1 MSRIIR
7 KLHLSL
13 VLFLFLTLAAC
24 SNSEP
29 TTYSS
34 EPQNMQQNLMNEII
48 PVYDAE
54 EQLIVELEHYGA
66 ISQTD
71 NGFIYSKLS
80 ANSDESNFEMEYYHF
95 DFSQNQSTKL
105 GTIKNWVYEAHY
117 DTIYSDNHIY
127 MLITTGNAYN
137 FDETKNYLY
146 DIDLEEASMSATVLE
161 NTSVPYNSM
170 TLTGDKII
178 IAAPKKGRCCI
189 YEYDIKIKSI
199 AMIKEYL
206 FDRTI
211 NTGDAIRHISSDNQY
226 LYLLRLNMATEAN
239 VKLYI
244 DVYDF
249 DFGLINSIDI
259 TAAVSEGFTNTDGA
273 NIELRQLV
281 SHFFVNNGYV
291 YYENFS
297 STRALFEL
305 QPFNIEDKDSQI
317 KMKQVADF
325 DAGFF
330 KAIDSSNEN
339 RLSVYF
345 EFFENIIYILDTD
358 ARQMMQHP
366 FFVNEK
372 RYSITYMTQNSK
384 EDVLICMGYKHPSTG
399 ETLPDR
405 IYAVNLSELH

>member
-178 IAAPKKGRCCI
+178 IAAPKNGRCCI
-189 YEYDIKIKSI
+189 YEYYIEIKSI
-199 AMIKEYL
+199 AMIE
-206 FDRTI
+206 
-211 NTGDAIRHISSDNQY
+211 
-226 LYLLRLNMATEAN
+226 E
-239 VKLYI
+239 
-244 DVYDF
+244 
-249 DFGLINSIDI
+249 
-259 TAAVSEGFTNTDGA
+259 
-273 NIELRQLV
+273 
-281 SHFFVNNGYV
+281 
-291 YYENFS
+291 
-297 STRALFEL
+297 
-305 QPFNIEDKDSQI
+305 
-317 KMKQVADF
+317 
-325 DAGFF
+325 
-330 KAIDSSNEN
+330 
-339 RLSVYF
+339 
-345 EFFENIIYILDTD
+345 
-358 ARQMMQHP
+358 
-366 FFVNEK
+366 
-372 RYSITYMTQNSK
+372 
-384 EDVLICMGYKHPSTG
+384 
-399 ETLPDR
+399 
-405 IYAVNLSELH
+405 